1 MTEID
6 AERQRFL
13 VSLKPSECF
22 PERYSGGYDVV
33 SGVELLENFLSERQK
48 IALQLAASSGISQ
61 LERLRPS
68 PNVELELFMR
78 GPNLVSEVHEKFDV
92 LLSYV
97 LVNAFAWI
105 VQHVLS
111 V

>member
-33 SGVELLENFLSERQK
+33 SGVELLENFLWERQK

-61 LERLRPS
+61 LDRLRPS

-78 GPNLVSEVHEKFDV
+78 GPNFVSEVHEKFDV
-92 LLSYV
+92 LLS
-97 LVNAFAWI
+97 
-105 VQHVLS
+105 
-111 V
+111 